1 MKKPFLNFFLNNKK
15 MRKNQVGK
23 VDIFLET
30 LHTCERQV
38 VKKFFVLKVMLKI
51 GGSSEDF

>member
-1 MKKPFLNFFLNNKK
+1 